1 MNDIKLIGLSGQ
13 LQNGKDTVAELMLK
27 HTPDDLLNNWQI
39 RRFADILKKM
49 TALIIG
55 CDVLDLEFDSFKNT
69 PLGEEWR
76 RFYIYLSPLYEK
88 YKGESGRIG
97 KFYLTYDDAN
107 NNIPFN
113 LIGKVEII
121 NEILTPRLILQI
133 LGTECGR
140 DLIHENIWVNA
151 TLGKI
156 NYNDNIIITDC
167 RFPNEVYG
175 IKKRNGILVRVV
187 RPSKISTSTH
197 PSETSLNDFKDWDY
211 TIINDGNLE
220 DLKHEVKKMLIYFN
234 ISIFEPL
241 K

>member
-113 LIGKVEII
+113 LVGKFEII

-156 NYNDNIIITDC
+156 NENNNIIITDC
-167 RFPNEVYG
+167 RFPNELFG
-175 IKKRNGILVRVV
+175 IKKKNGIVIRVI
-187 RPSKISTSTH
+187 RPEKVSTSTH
-197 PSETSLNDFKDWDY
+197 SSETSLNDYSDWDY
-211 TIINDGNLE
+211 IIQNNGTIE
-220 DLKHEVKKMLIYFN
+220 DLEIKVVEMLRHFKI
-234 ISIFEPL
+234 I